1 MRNFLL
7 LLLSFTSITLQAQ
20 IPGGGRPGG
29 NGGGQNMNIG
39 RFYGR
44 IVDGNTNKSV
54 QSASVQLVQTRI
66 DSVSKQKK
74 ETILSGQLTKG
85 NGDFSLE
92 SLPLFG
98 QFKLKVTAIGYTTL
112 EMPVKFDIPRGTDF
126 SKIMSNADV
135 DLGNIKLEVDA
146 KQLEEVKVVGTKPFM
161 QMGVDRKIFNVE
173 KNLVSTGQTASEMM
187 RNIPGVDVDIDGNV
201 SLRNASPTIFVD
213 GRPTNLT
220 LDQIPSDA
228 IQSVE
233 LITNP
238 SAKFDASGGMSGI
251 INIILKK
258 NRKAGYNGN
267 IRSGIDSRGMPN
279 LGGDINVKQDR
290 LNFFASSMYNQR
302 KSIGEGQS
310 LREEFFSGPT
320 IRYDQTNKPLSN
332 GFFNFNRVGID
343 YFADNRN
350 TFTISGSYVNG
361 KFDNSDLLTI
371 LIDTLY
377 STGTKSIRSE
387 RETSSSFNFKNYG
400 AALGYK
406 HLFSK
411 KGMELTADLNYN
423 KSNNKSFGGFQTQ
436 YYDLANSPKGS
447 LIDQQQTGNGGNSF
461 YTLQTDFTNPL
472 SENAKLEL
480 GARVA
485 IRDFQSENLNYI
497 FNIALGDYIPI
508 TSINANYKFNDKVYA
523 AYGTYSNVIGKKTNY
538 QLGLRA
544 ESSVYKGTLLTNGNS
559 FGNKFPLSLFPSINF
574 THQIDQ
580 TQDIQFSLARK
591 INRPNFF
598 QILPFV
604 DYTDSLN
611 ISRGNPDLV
620 PEFTNSIELN
630 YQKTFKG
637 NHSVFFSAYFKQTDN
652 LITRFQ
658 IKEASSLP
666 GKDILI
672 NTFINAN
679 SSQAYGLEFT
689 ARNPVTKWLEAT
701 TNLNFFNSSINSS
714 NLQVDLNNS
723 LWSFF
728 GKLNLNIKMPA
739 NFSLQLAADYR
750 SKSILPQNGSGGGGG
765 GGGGFGGGGGG
776 RGGGGGMGGGG
787 GWGGFTQTTAQGYVN
802 PNYGFEFALRKDFLK
817 EKRGSLTLSMNDM
830 FKTKVFGSYSESN
843 FFTQTNARRRDWQ
856 VFRLNFNYRFG
867 KVDAT
872 LFKRKNTR
880 SGQDGMNEGMQMQ
893 Q

>member
-29 NGGGQNMNIG
+29 SGGGQNMNIG

-112 EMPVKFDIPRGTDF
+112 EMPVKFEIPRGTDF

-251 INIILKK
+251 INIVLKK

-279 LGGDINVKQDR
+279 LGGDINVKQDK

-332 GFFNFNRVGID
+332 GFFNFNRAGVD

-350 TFTISGSYVNG
+350 TFTISGSFVNG
-361 KFDNSDLLTI
+361 KFDNSDLLAI

-377 STGTKSIRSE
+377 NTGTKSIRSE

-559 FGNKFPLSLFPSINF
+559 FGNKYPLSLFPSINF

-765 GGGGFGGGGGG
+765 GGGFGGGGGG

>member
-1 MRNFLL
+1 MQKLL
-7 LLLSFTSITLQAQ
+7 LGILLFLSFQVNAQ

-29 NGGGQNMNIG
+29 GQNMNMG

-44 IVDGNTNKSV
+44 IIDGKTNKSLEA
-54 QSASVQLVQTRI
+54 ASVQLIQNKMDTAT
-66 DSVSKQKK
+66 KK
-74 ETILSGQLTKG
+74 RKDVVVSGQLTKG

-92 SLPLFG
+92 NLPIMG
-98 QFKLKVTAIGYTTL
+98 QFKLKITAIGYLPL
-112 EMPVKFDIPRGTDF
+112 EQAVKFDINMNGGDF
-126 SKIMSNADV
+126 TKMLNNIDV

-161 QMGVDRKIFNVE
+161 QMGVDRKVFNVE

-187 RNIPGVDVDIDGNV
+187 KNIPGVDVDIDGNV
-201 SLRNASPTIFVD
+201 TLRNASPTIFVD

-267 IRSGIDSRGMPN
+267 LRAGIDSRGMPN
-279 LGGDINVKQDR
+279 AGGDINIKQGKV
-290 LNFFASSMYNQR
+290 NIFASTMYNKR

-310 LREEFFSGPT
+310 LREEFFASPN
-320 IRYDQTNKPLSN
+320 ISYDQSN
-332 GFFNFNRVGID
+332 NPISTGFFNFNRAGLD
-343 YFADNRN
+343 FFADNRN
-350 TFTISGSYVNG
+350 TFTLSGSYVQGEFN
-361 KFDNSDLLTI
+361 NSDKLAIQT
-371 LIDTLY
+371 DTLY
-377 STGTKSIRSE
+377 PTGTKSILSE
-387 RETSSSFNFKNYG
+387 RVTGSSFNFNNYG

-423 KSNNKSFGGFQTQ
+423 NSVNKSNGGFQTQ
-436 YYDLANSPKGS
+436 YYDINNSPKGN
-447 LIDQQQTGNGGNSF
+447 LIDQTQQGKGSNSF
-461 YTLQTDFTNPL
+461 YTFQTDFTNPL
-472 SENAKLEL
+472 GEKAKLEL
-480 GARVA
+480 GLRGA

-497 FNIALGDYIPI
+497 YNFALNQYIPI
-508 TSINANYKFNDKVYA
+508 TSINANYKFNDKVFA
-523 AYGTYSNVIGKKTNY
+523 VYGTYANTIGKKTNY
-538 QLGLRA
+538 QLGLRV
-544 ESSVYKGTLLTNGNS
+544 ESSTYTGTLLTNGNT
-559 FGNKFPLSLFPSINF
+559 FGNSYPMSLFPSLNF

-580 TQDIQFSLARK
+580 TQDLQFSYARK

-611 ISRGNPDLV
+611 ISRGNPDLI
-620 PEFTNSIELN
+620 PEFTNSLELN
-630 YQKTFKG
+630 YQKSFKKS
-637 NHSVFFSAYFKQTDN
+637 HSVFISAYFKQTDN
-652 LITRFQ
+652 LITRYQ
-658 IKEASSLP
+658 IKEESTTP

-679 SSQAYGLEFT
+679 SSRAYGLELT
-689 ARNPVTKWLEAT
+689 SRNPVTKWLEIT

-728 GKLNLNIKMPA
+728 GKINANIKLPS
-739 NFSLQLAADYR
+739 NFTLQLAGDYR
-750 SKSILPQNGSGGGGG
+750 SKTILPQSSSNRGGGGG
-765 GGGGFGGGGGG
+765 GWGG
-776 RGGGGGMGGGG
+776 GGGG
-787 GWGGFTQTTAQGYVN
+787 GWGGFVQTSAQGYIE
-802 PNYGFEFALRKDFLK
+802 PNYGIEFALRKDFLK
-817 EKRGSLTLSMNDM
+817 DKKGSLTLSMNDV
-830 FKTKVFGSYSESN
+830 FKTKVFGSYSESQ
-843 FFTQTNARRRDWQ
+843 FFTQTNSRRRDWQ
-856 VFRLNFNYRFG
+856 VLRLNFNYRFG
-867 KVDAT
+867 KVDASI
-872 LFKRKNTR
+872 FKRKNTR
-880 SGQDGMNEGMQMQ
+880 SGNDGMQEGMQMQ

>member
-7 LLLSFTSITLQAQ
+7 MLLLLISTSLQAQ
-20 IPGGGRPGG
+20 IPGGGRPGATG
-29 NGGGQNMNIG
+29 GGGQNMNIG

-44 IVDGNTNKSV
+44 IVDGTTNKSV

-66 DSVSKQKK
+66 DSISKQKK
-74 ETILSGQLTKG
+74 ETILSGQLTKA

-112 EMPVKFDIPRGTDF
+112 EMPVKFDIARGTDF

-201 SLRNASPTIFVD
+201 SLRNSSPTIFVD

-251 INIILKK
+251 INIVLKK

-279 LGGDINVKQDR
+279 LGGDINVKQDK

-302 KSIGEGQS
+302 KSIGEGESQ
-310 LREEFFSGPT
+310 REEFFSVPT

-332 GFFNFNRVGID
+332 GFFNFNRAGVD

-350 TFTISGSYVNG
+350 TFTISGSFVNG
-361 KFDNSDLLTI
+361 KFDNSDLLAI

-436 YYDLANSPKGS
+436 YYDLANTPKGN
-447 LIDQQQTGNGGNSF
+447 LIDQKQTGNGGNSF

-472 SENAKLEL
+472 SENSKLEL

-497 FNIALGDYIPI
+497 FNIAFGDYIPI

-523 AYGTYSNVIGKKTNY
+523 VYGTYSNVIGKKTNY
-538 QLGLRA
+538 QLGVRA

-559 FGNKFPLSLFPSINF
+559 FGNKYPFSLFPSINF

-620 PEFTNSIELN
+620 PEFTNSLELN

-658 IKEASSLP
+658 IKEVSSLP

-679 SSQAYGLEFT
+679 SSKAYGLEFT

-728 GKLNLNIKMPA
+728 GKLNLNIKMPS

-750 SKSILPQNGSGGGGG
+750 SKSILPQNGSGGGG
-765 GGGGFGGGGGG
+765 FGGGGG
-776 RGGGGGMGGGG
+776 RGGGGMGGGG

-843 FFTQTNARRRDWQ
+843 FFIQTNARRRDWQ

-867 KVDAT
+867 KVDAS

>member
-1 MRNFLL
+1 MQKLL
-7 LLLSFTSITLQAQ
+7 LGILLFLSVQVNAQ

-29 NGGGQNMNIG
+29 AQNMNMG

-44 IVDGNTNKSV
+44 IIDGKTNKSLEA
-54 QSASVQLVQTRI
+54 ASVQLIQNKMDTAT
-66 DSVSKQKK
+66 KK
-74 ETILSGQLTKG
+74 RKDVVVSGQLTKG

-92 SLPLFG
+92 NLPIMG
-98 QFKLKVTAIGYTTL
+98 QFKLKITAIGYLPL
-112 EMPVKFDIPRGTDF
+112 EQAVKFDINMNGGDF
-126 SKIMSNADV
+126 TKMLNNIDV

-161 QMGVDRKIFNVE
+161 QMGVDRKVFNVE

-187 RNIPGVDVDIDGNV
+187 KNIPGVDVDIDGNV
-201 SLRNASPTIFVD
+201 TLRNASPTIFVD

-267 IRSGIDSRGMPN
+267 LRAGIDSRGMPN
-279 LGGDINVKQDR
+279 AGGDINIKQGKV
-290 LNFFASSMYNQR
+290 NIFASSMYNKR

-310 LREEFFSGPT
+310 LREEFFASPN
-320 IRYDQTNKPLSN
+320 ISYDQSN
-332 GFFNFNRVGID
+332 NPISTGFFNFNRAGLD
-343 YFADNRN
+343 FFADNRN
-350 TFTISGSYVNG
+350 TFTLSGSYVQGEFN
-361 KFDNSDLLTI
+361 NSDKLAIQT
-371 LIDTLY
+371 DTLY
-377 STGTKSIRSE
+377 PTGTKSILSE
-387 RETSSSFNFKNYG
+387 RVTGSSFNFNNYG

-423 KSNNKSFGGFQTQ
+423 NSINKSNGGFQTQ
-436 YYDLANSPKGS
+436 YYDINNSPKGN
-447 LIDQQQTGNGGNSF
+447 LIDQTQQGKGSNSF
-461 YTLQTDFTNPL
+461 YTFQTDFTNPL
-472 SENAKLEL
+472 GEKAKLEL
-480 GARVA
+480 GLRGA

-497 FNIALGDYIPI
+497 YNFALNQYIPI
-508 TSINANYKFNDKVYA
+508 TSINANYKFNDKVFA
-523 AYGTYSNVIGKKTNY
+523 VYGTYANTIGKKTNY
-538 QLGLRA
+538 QLGLRV
-544 ESSVYKGTLLTNGNS
+544 ESSTYTGTLLTNGNT
-559 FGNKFPLSLFPSINF
+559 FGNSYPMSLFPSLNF

-580 TQDIQFSLARK
+580 TQDLQFSYARK

-611 ISRGNPDLV
+611 ISRGNPDLI
-620 PEFTNSIELN
+620 PEFTNSLELN
-630 YQKTFKG
+630 YQKSFKKS
-637 NHSVFFSAYFKQTDN
+637 HSVFISAYFKQTDN
-652 LITRFQ
+652 LITRYQ
-658 IKEASSLP
+658 IKEESTTP

-679 SSQAYGLEFT
+679 SSRAYGLELT
-689 ARNPVTKWLEAT
+689 SRNPVTKWLEIT

-728 GKLNLNIKMPA
+728 GKINANIKLPS
-739 NFSLQLAADYR
+739 NFTLQLAGDYR
-750 SKSILPQNGSGGGGG
+750 SKTILPQSSSNRGGGGG
-765 GGGGFGGGGGG
+765 GGWGG
-776 RGGGGGMGGGG
+776 GGGG
-787 GWGGFTQTTAQGYVN
+787 GWGGFVQTSAQGYIE
-802 PNYGFEFALRKDFLK
+802 PNYGIEFALRKDFLK
-817 EKRGSLTLSMNDM
+817 DKKGSLTLSMNDV
-830 FKTKVFGSYSESN
+830 FKTKVFGSYSESQ
-843 FFTQTNARRRDWQ
+843 FFTQTNSRRRDWQ
-856 VFRLNFNYRFG
+856 VLRLNFSYRFG
-867 KVDAT
+867 KVDASI
-872 LFKRKNTR
+872 FKRKNLR
-880 SGQDGMNEGMQMQ
+880 SGSDGMQEGMQMQ
-893 Q
+893 